1 MRLVPREKKR
11 KSRRAEKDRKAFM
24 IDFVKRKS
32 SDPGHVD
39 FFDGTLPGWMEN
51 RKFEKNSECEQVEE
65 MKQ

>member
-1 MRLVPREKKR
+1 
-11 KSRRAEKDRKAFM
+11 M

-51 RKFEKNSECEQVEE
+51 RKFEKNFWMWAGRRNETGERKYWESKELSKNIE
-65 MKQ
+65 

>member
-1 MRLVPREKKR
+1 
-11 KSRRAEKDRKAFM
+11 M

-51 RKFEKNSECEQVEE
+51 RKFEKNF
-65 MKQ
+65 

>member
-39 FFDGTLPGWMEN
+39 FLMELYRDGWKIEDLKKILN
-51 RKFEKNSECEQVEE
+51 VSR
-65 MKQ
+65 